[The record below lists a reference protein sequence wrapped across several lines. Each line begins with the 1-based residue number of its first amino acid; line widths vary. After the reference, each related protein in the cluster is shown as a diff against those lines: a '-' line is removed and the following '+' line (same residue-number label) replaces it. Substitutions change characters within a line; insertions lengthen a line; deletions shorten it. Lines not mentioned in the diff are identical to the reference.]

1 MRPHF
6 SREEQSYFRKRIVE
20 IKEEKILDIHNQY
33 THRWLSCDEKL
44 QLIASEQIPFNV
56 PSLSELGRHP
66 YMQYLSCY
74 DFSEYETPI
83 CTDELSEKRQKDVEI
98 EARALADFLMTNE
111 ESYRPTFLRKL
122 GEFER
127 RIF

>member
-1 MRPHF
+1 MRTHF
-6 SREEQSYFRKRIVE
+6 SREEQSYFRKRIAE
-20 IKEEKILDIHNQY
+20 IKEEKILDIRNQY
-33 THRWLSCDEKL
+33 NRRWLSWDEKL
-44 QLIASEQIPFNV
+44 QLIASEQVSFKA
-56 PSLSELGRHP
+56 PSLSELRKHP

-98 EARALADFLMTNE
+98 EARALTDFLMTNE
-111 ESYRPTFLRKL
+111 EGYRSTFLRKL

-127 RIF
+127 RVF

>member
-1 MRPHF
+1 MRTHF

-20 IKEEKILDIHNQY
+20 IKEEKILDIRNQY
-33 THRWLSCDEKL
+33 NHRLLSCDEKL

-56 PSLSELGRHP
+56 PSLSELERHP

-98 EARALADFLMTNE
+98 EARALTDFLMTNE
-111 ESYRPTFLRKL
+111 ESYRTTFLRKL
-122 GEFER
+122 DEFKR
-127 RIF
+127 RVF

>member
-1 MRPHF
+1 MRTHF

-20 IKEEKILDIHNQY
+20 IKEEKILDIRNQY

-98 EARALADFLMTNE
+98 EARALADCLMTNE